1 MKPTEFRKFSP
12 SNATHGD
19 CFMSE
24 FCFKCVKYT
33 DPDADNQCDV
43 LLRAMIYN
51 ENEDEYP
58 NQWTYDSSGNP
69 TCTVFKDR
77 DEFNAERRA
86 KRKKATKPKCKNTL
100 DLF

>member
-19 CFMSE
+19 FFMSE
-24 FCFKCVKYT
+24 FCYKCVKYT
-33 DPDADNQCDV
+33 DPEAVTQCDV
-43 LLRAMIYN
+43 LLRAMIYD
-51 ENEDEYP
+51 EIEKEYP
-58 NQWTYDSSGNP
+58 IQWTYDKDDNP
-69 TCTVFKDR
+69 TCTSFKDR

-86 KRKKATKPKCKNTL
+86 KRKVTPKSKCKNTL